1 MSDKHECGCGCE
13 HRHAKSETH
22 GSEHKHA
29 KSETHGSEHKHA
41 KIETCG
47 CDHCHD
53 EKEGSKVLPIVLT
66 VIGAALVICSVLPF
80 MGETAAKLMQ
90 IAAAIICGIPVFAD
104 AIKAVSK
111 LKINESLL
119 LVIAVIAAFFLG
131 EYFEA
136 AMVAVLFRVGELLE
150 DFASDRSRKSIE
162 AIFSIVSDSA
172 NLVMPDGT
180 LKKVDADDINID
192 DIIAVLPHETVP
204 VDGVVVSGASSMDA
218 SAITGESIPVDVENG
233 SKVSSGMVNGDS
245 TVQIRASAVKT
256 QSYAARIVEM
266 VEDAAQKKGEAQ
278 RAVTTFAKYYTPAI
292 IAAAVIIAVVPSLIT
307 GDWHSWIYRSLILLV
322 ASCPCAVVLSA
333 PLAFFSSMGAAA
345 KNGMIIKGSRYIE
358 ALAKADTVIFDKTG
372 TLTTGELKVG
382 KVYTAEGV
390 NERETILL
398 AAKCEYYSTH
408 PIAKAIVSTAGE
420 VDISNISDFA
430 ETAGGGTSVTVPEGK
445 ILCGGARLMNNN
457 SVDVSALPSA
467 PVYVALNGEAVAAI
481 EIDGELRTAAPETV
495 KRLRKLGVEH
505 SLILT
510 GDSAEQ
516 ARKVC
521 AQCDIDD
528 FRSNLLP
535 EDKLTALEEI
545 KDGSKGVIYIGDGIN
560 DAPVLAAAD
569 VGVAMGL
576 GTQAACEAADII
588 LTNSELSRVADTVH
602 HSKRTMSILKA
613 NIAFAIIVKFAV
625 IALGII
631 GIAPMWSAIFADVG
645 TMIICVANA
654 ARLMKVKK

>member
-1 MSDKHECGCGCE
+1 MSHNHECGCCGGHE
-13 HRHAKSETH
+13 
-22 GSEHKHA
+22 
-29 KSETHGSEHKHA
+29 HA

-47 CDHCHD
+47 CGHCH
-53 EKEGSKVLPIVLT
+53 EKKEESRALPIVLT
-66 VIGAALVICSVLPF
+66 VVGALLTVCSLLPF
-80 MGETAAKLMQ
+80 VGGTAEKLMQ
-90 IAAAIICGIPVFAD
+90 AAAMIICGIPVFAD
-104 AIKAVSK
+104 AIKAIAK

-119 LVIAVIAAFFLG
+119 LVIAVIAAFLLG

-136 AMVAVLFRVGELLE
+136 AAVAVLFRVGGLLE
-150 DFASDRSRKSIE
+150 DYASDRSRKSIE

-180 LKKVDADDINID
+180 FKKVDADDINIG

-204 VDGVVVSGASSMDA
+204 VDGVIVSGAGSMDA
-218 SAITGESIPVDVENG
+218 SAITGESIPVAVEKG
-233 SKVSSGMVNGDS
+233 SDISSGMINGN
-245 TVQIRASAVKT
+245 TAVQIRATAVKT

-266 VEDAAQKKGEAQ
+266 VEEAAQKKGEAQ
-278 RAVTTFAKYYTPAI
+278 RAITTFAKYYTPAV
-292 IAAAVIIAVVPSLIT
+292 IAAAIVIAVVPSLIT
-307 GDWHSWIYRSLILLV
+307 GDWHAWVYRSLILLV

-372 TLTTGELKVG
+372 TLTTGDLKVG
-382 KVYTAEGV
+382 NVYAADGFGEKEV
-390 NERETILL
+390 LSL

-408 PIAKAIVSTAGE
+408 PIAKAIVAKAEMTE
-420 VDISNISDFA
+420 VNDISEFA
-430 ETAGGGTSVTVPEGK
+430 EIAGGGTSVTASEGR
-445 ILCGGARLMNNN
+445 ILCGGARLMEQN
-457 SVDVSALPSA
+457 SVDASAFPNA
-467 PVYVALNGEAVAAI
+467 PVYVALNGETVGAI
-481 EIDGELRTAAPETV
+481 EIYGELRASAPETV

-510 GDSAEQ
+510 GDNAGQ
-516 ARKVC
+516 ARRVC

-545 KDGSKGVIYIGDGIN
+545 KDGSNGVIYIGDGIN

-569 VGVAMGL
+569 VGIAMGL
-576 GTQAACEAADII
+576 GTQAACEAADVI
-588 LTNSELSRVADTVH
+588 LTDSELSRVADTVH
-602 HSKRTMSILKA
+602 HSKRTMAVLKA

-645 TMIICVANA
+645 TMIICVTNA
-654 ARLMKVKK
+654 ARLMKVRKQ

>member
-1 MSDKHECGCGCE
+1 MSNNKECCCGSCSDHE
-13 HRHAKSETH
+13 HQ
-22 GSEHKHA
+22 
-29 KSETHGSEHKHA
+29 HA

-47 CDHCHD
+47 CDRCH
-53 EKEGSKVLPIVLT
+53 EQKKESKALPIVLT
-66 VIGAALVICSVLPF
+66 VVGALLTVCSLLPF
-80 MGETAAKLMQ
+80 VNDIAAKLIQ
-90 IAAAIICGIPVFAD
+90 IAAMIICGIPVFAD
-104 AIKAVSK
+104 AIKAISK

-119 LVIAVIAAFFLG
+119 LVIAVIAAFLLG

-136 AMVAVLFRVGELLE
+136 AAVAVLFRVGELLE

-162 AIFSIVSDSA
+162 AVFSIVSDSA

-180 LKKVDADDINID
+180 LKKVDADDIVLD

-204 VDGVVVSGASSMDA
+204 VDGVVINGAGSMDA
-218 SAITGESIPVDVENG
+218 SAITGESIPVAVENG
-233 SKVSSGMVNGDS
+233 SNVSSGMVNGDS
-245 TVQIRASAVKT
+245 TVQIRATAVKT

-266 VEDAAQKKGEAQ
+266 VEEAAQKKGEAQ
-278 RAVTTFAKYYTPAI
+278 RAITTFAKYYTPAVV
-292 IAAAVIIAVVPSLIT
+292 AAAILIAVVPSLIT
-307 GDWHSWIYRSLILLV
+307 GDWHAWVYRSLILLV

-382 KVYTAEGV
+382 SVYAADGFSV
-390 NERETILL
+390 KDVLSL

-408 PIAKAIVSTAGE
+408 PIAKAIVGKAEKTDMSD
-420 VDISNISDFA
+420 VSDFA
-430 ETAGGGTSVTVPEGK
+430 EIAGGGTSVTASNGR

-457 SVDVSALPSA
+457 SVDVSALPNA
-467 PVYVALNGEAVAAI
+467 PVYVSLNGEAVGAI
-481 EIDGELRTAAPETV
+481 EIDGELRASAPETV

-516 ARKVC
+516 ARKAC

-545 KDGSKGVIYIGDGIN
+545 KDGAKGVIYIGDGIN

-576 GTQAACEAADII
+576 GTQAACEAADVI
-588 LTNSELSRVADTVH
+588 LTNSELSRIADTVH
-602 HSKRTMSILKA
+602 HSKRTMSVFKA
-613 NIAFAIIVKFAV
+613 NIAFAIIVKFVV

-654 ARLMKVKK
+654 ARLMKVRK